1 MKIDMFVIGFVLLL
15 SSNSLGAIEVVSV
28 EPERPVVGD
37 EVFLNIFISGE
48 EQVLGGIGSIS
59 IENNTIEVAAGFGD
73 ILFEPIPPD
82 KTESFSLGELPAGDF
97 LVNLSVESI
106 FTSPTVIQTFSFSV
120 LDPNSRSSPNSIPT
134 LGEYSMPLLSILLG
148 LLGFRMHTKKHSY
161 S

>member
-1 MKIDMFVIGFVLLL
+1 M
-15 SSNSLGAIEVVSV
+15 
-28 EPERPVVGD
+28 
-37 EVFLNIFISGE
+37 FLNIFISGE

-106 FTSPTVIQTFSFSV
+106 FSSPTVIQTFSFSV
-120 LDPNSRSSPNSIPT
+120 SDPNSVSTPMSIPT
-134 LGEYSMPLLSILLG
+134 LGEYSIFFLSMLLG
-148 LLGFRMHTKKHSY
+148 LVVYRSYTKKY
-161 S
+161 